1 MTNLYPVR
9 RALISVSDKT
19 GLIGLAKALS
29 AGGIEI
35 LSTGGSA
42 TAIRNAGI
50 DVRDVADATGFP
62 EMMDGR
68 VKTLHPMV
76 HGGLLA
82 LRDNDDH
89 TAAMEQHGIG
99 GIDLLIVNLYRT
111 LPQVYP
117 ASGVLL
123 AVWLRFGESR
133 RALAGTDNSLP
144 EPYRVQSARVS
155 DTVVIIQINQGDAPT
170 WYWRL

>member
-19 GLIGLAKALS
+19 GLIDLVKALS

-42 TAIRNAGI
+42 KAIRDAGI
-50 DVRDVADATGFP
+50 DVRDVADVTGFP

-89 TAAMEQHGIG
+89 AAAMEQHGIG
-99 GIDLLIVNLYRT
+99 GIDLLIVNLYPFEETVAKGADYDTCIENIDIGGPAMIRQRVLITIPVSRT
-111 LPQVYP
+111 
-117 ASGVLL
+117 STL
-123 AVWLRFGESR
+123 A
-133 RALAGTDNSLP
+133 
-144 EPYRVQSARVS
+144 
-155 DTVVIIQINQGDAPT
+155 AP
-170 WYWRL
+170 R